1 MKQSLFFIITAAII
15 SFNNN
20 LKINLNE
27 DNQEVNRVIYPSD
40 NPAERVVWEQI
51 RFRDPGTGRIP
62 EDMRR
67 KEMMFSK
74 TLPVNNNFNK
84 GNWDHTGPYN
94 VGGRT
99 RALSLDI
106 RDENIMLAGGTS
118 GGMFRSIDGGQSWE
132 MTTDP
137 GQLHNV
143 TCLAQDTRPGHEDTW
158 YFGSGELTGSSAS
171 AVGAYYGG
179 NGIYKSVDGG
189 LTWDSLS
196 FTATN
201 TNNFDSN
208 FDYIWNIKN
217 GENVNR

>member
-20 LKINLNE
+20 LKMNLNE

-84 GNWDHTGPYN
+84 GNWVHRGPYN

-106 RDENIMLAGGTS
+106 RDENIMLAGGVT
-118 GGMFRSIDGGQSWE
+118 GGLFRSEDAGLAWVKV
-132 MTTDP
+132 TKP
-137 GQLHNV
+137 YQLHNV
-143 TCLAQDTRPGHEDTW
+143 TCITQDKRAGKTNIW
-158 YFGSGELTGSSAS
+158 YYGTGEASGSSAS
-171 AVGAYYGG
+171 ESGSHYQG
-179 NGIYKSVDGG
+179 NGVYKSIDGG

-196 FTATN
+196 VTASN
-201 TNNFDSN
+201 TPL
-208 FDYIWNIKN
+208 
-217 GENVNR
+217 E